1 MTSIKKQTIRAF
13 SWDILGR
20 FLTQGSTFV
29 VSIILARLLAP
40 EEFGLV
46 AMALAFVS
54 VFSVFL
60 DVGFSTA
67 LIQNQKNTQKTYS
80 SIFYFNVFA
89 GVILTAIFYLIA
101 PWIGEFYHNPSIV
114 TIVRWLSLSF
124 IFNSFNR
131 VQNAILSKELNFK
144 YITLRTFSASV
155 LSGTLGII
163 AAYQDWGVFS
173 IVLQYLSFGFFS
185 SVFLWSTG
193 IWKPSLYFSFEE
205 LKKLLGFSSYA
216 FFERIVNSVFVRL
229 DVFLLAKFFPP
240 LTIGFYSRAST
251 LKEQVTKYSSS
262 SIIRVLFPVLSK
274 LQNDHAAYQ
283 RIYFKMFSLI
293 SLVCFLLSGILY
305 FLGSDIILLLFGRK
319 WQQSIPIFQIL
330 ILASCA
336 IPLNSLM
343 WNAMMSKG
351 KSKENFYFGTIRKLV
366 SLIPFYFA
374 FQYGIW
380 LFTVIWVIITYIN
393 TFFNMIMLK
402 NQVDIPI
409 FKHLKLF
416 SICFIP
422 LVPSLFLFEFLD
434 LQVFAT
440 RFSFSIGF
448 VIFYFIF
455 HFLAKTD
462 GLLFILDLLNDFKTV
477 FGKKILFKSNAISP
491 ND

>member
-1 MTSIKKQTIRAF
+1 MSIKKKSVKAF
-13 SWDILGR
+13 SWDLFGR
-20 FLTQGSTFV
+20 LFTQGVTFV
-29 VSIILARLLAP
+29 VSIFLARLLGP
-40 EEFGLV
+40 EQFGLI
-46 AMALAFVS
+46 AMAMAFIS
-54 VFSVFL
+54 ITTVFIDF
-60 DVGFSTA
+60 GFSSA
-67 LIQNQKNTQKTYS
+67 LIQRQDNTSLTYN
-80 SIFYFNVFA
+80 SIFVFNIFA
-89 GVILTAIFYLIA
+89 GLILTAIMFILAPFIGDFYDNN
-101 PWIGEFYHNPSIV
+101 EV
-114 TIVRWLSLSF
+114 TNLVRWLSLIF

-131 VQNAILSKELNFK
+131 VQNVILNINLNFK
-144 YITLRTFSASV
+144 VVTIRTFVASTI
-155 LSGTLGII
+155 SGTLGIVG
-163 AAYQDWGVFS
+163 AYKGMGVYS
-173 IVLQYLSFGFFS
+173 LVLQTLSFAFIGTLL
-185 SVFLWSTG
+185 LWSTSS
-193 IWKPSLYFSFEE
+193 WKPKIQFSYFEV
-205 LKKLLGFSSYA
+205 KKLMGYSIYA
-216 FFERIVNSVFVRL
+216 FFERIVNSIFVRL

-240 LTIGFYSRAST
+240 ITIGFYSRAST

-274 LQNDHAAYQ
+274 LQNDHSAYQ

-293 SLVCFLLSGILY
+293 SLVSFLLSGILY

-380 LFTVIWVIITYIN
+380 LFTVTWVIITYIN

-409 FKHLKLF
+409 FKHIRLF

-422 LVPSLFLFEFLD
+422 LIPSLFLFELLD

-448 VIFYFIF
+448 VTVYFIF
-455 HFLAKTD
+455 HLLAKTE
-462 GLLFILDLLNDFKTV
+462 GLLFIFDLLNDIKTT
-477 FGKKILFKSNAISP
+477 FSKKLLLKSSGIGP